1 MSCDVSVLVGIVV
14 CFVFK
19 QKTAY
24 EMRISDWSSDVC
36 SSDLYLAPSAEFD
49 TMARFWGSPIEGLCF
64 HVDVT
69 NMKVLRVI
77 DTGIYPIPTE
87 SGEIHKPEA
96 LPEPRQ
102 GLKPIQI
109 TQPEGVSFHPELGRA
124 ASRERGC
131 RYGVHWG
138 GA

>member
-1 MSCDVSVLVGIVV
+1 
-14 CFVFK
+14 
-19 QKTAY
+19 
-24 EMRISDWSSDVC
+24 
-36 SSDLYLAPSAEFD
+36 
-49 TMARFWGSPIEGLCF
+49 MASFWGSPIEGLCF

-96 LPEPRQ
+96 LPEPRK

-109 TQPEGVSFHPELGRA
+109 TQPEGVSFHLDRSEEHTSELQSLMRISYA
-124 ASRERGC
+124 AFCLKKKKHNYNRTTQRQNYIKHITIHTYTHHT
-131 RYGVHWG
+131 R
-138 GA
+138 